1 MRMNW
6 ALCRWVDVTFIR
18 TLGETK
24 GRMLRSCRNRM
35 WKRSVKWC
43 ASMAIVGERRNDRK
57 CQAEGAF
64 PLNPRGFDLSAM
76 EWSSFIGQVTE

>member
-1 MRMNW
+1 
-6 ALCRWVDVTFIR
+6 
-18 TLGETK
+18 
-24 GRMLRSCRNRM
+24 
-35 WKRSVKWC
+35 
-43 ASMAIVGERRNDRK
+43 MAIVGERRNDRK